1 MVLCFSVFESG
12 HNTKGIRKK
21 ILEKEKKEMGERVE
35 GMGQEQLVGANMDEK
50 HSDKYS

>member
-1 MVLCFSVFESG
+1 MFESG